1 MTVFGKGIMMEA
13 AEYVAY
19 LLSEAGKSSCVRSGR
34 VLEVSHDEVTRFLSG
49 GDFSGQDLFERVKE
63 ALELE
68 GGVLSVDDTVID
80 KPYSDPDASE
90 LVGFFWSGL
99 HHKSVKG
106 INLIVLNYTDP
117 KGVSMVVNFRVYG
130 HSEQKTKNDYF
141 QQMTSEVIRWG
152 LKPRWI
158 TADSWYSSLDNL
170 KFLRNKEV
178 GFMVGLENNRL
189 ISSSPHL
196 YEQVGEVEA
205 IPDQGL
211 HTHLK
216 GFDLVR
222 VFRTVDTE
230 GHARHYA
237 VYSPDTES
245 FEAVISREVFKEL
258 KRQHWQVE
266 QAFRAIK
273 QLAHAGHFFVRRTAA
288 VKTHLFCV
296 LRALQKLVLWAKDEI
311 IQSIYKLKD
320 QLFLNAQKQFIR
332 DFA

>member
-1 MTVFGKGIMMEA
+1 MEA

-19 LLSEAGKSSCVRSGR
+19 LLSEGVKSSCVRSGR
-34 VLEVSHDEVTRFLSG
+34 VLEVSHDEVNRFLAG
-49 GDFSGQDLFERVKE
+49 GDFTGQDLFDRAKE
-63 ALELE
+63 ALVLE

-80 KPYSDPDASE
+80 KPYSDPDAAE
-90 LVGFFWSGL
+90 LIGFFWSGL

-117 KGVSMVVNFRVYG
+117 HGVSVVVNFRVYR

-141 QQMTSEVIRWG
+141 QQMVSEVIRWG
-152 LKPRWI
+152 LKLLWV
-158 TADSWYSSLDNL
+158 TADSWYSSLANL

-178 GFMVGLENNRL
+178 GFMVGLEKNRL
-189 ISSSPHL
+189 ISSSPHH
-196 YEQVGEVEA
+196 YEQVGEVKA
-205 IPDQGL
+205 IAEDGL
-211 HTHLK
+211 YTHLK
-216 GFDLVR
+216 GFDFVR
-222 VFRTVDTE
+222 VFRTVDSE

-237 VYSPDTES
+237 VYRPDTEV
-245 FEAVISREVFKEL
+245 FEAVNINREVFKDL
-258 KRQHWQVE
+258 KRQHWHVE

-311 IQSIYKLKD
+311 IQSIYKLKY